1 MGITGTWLDNVRELY
16 TDTYIR
22 AICSEGM
29 LQGVK
34 TVKGIKQGC
43 PMSPMLFALYVQTIT
58 TALRAVLPPKEDEPN
73 MLLYADDMVLWADSE
88 EKLKL
93 KLNTVLDSMTSLGLR
108 INGIKTELQHN
119 KWRLPSLEGQSFEV
133 GSGIN
138 KTSMKYMR
146 MDSPIRYLGAWTTA
160 NNDSTHGLEV
170 LREKLQARL
179 EDIQAAP
186 ASALTKVMLAKGR
199 LVSVWNYTASIQY
212 IGWEFAQEW
221 DSKIYRDITS
231 KEFGATCRRDLIYED
246 VQKGGMGMQSLMDL
260 YQINRCRI
268 LSQMME
274 AAKRQTGRSQTPWV
288 EKL

>member
-1 MGITGTWLDNVRELY
+1 LE
-16 TDTYIR
+16 
-22 AICSEGM
+22 
-29 LQGVK
+29 GVK

-58 TALRAVLPPKEDEPN
+58 TALKGILPPKEDEPN

-88 EKLKL
+88 KELKL
-93 KLNTVLDSMTSLGLR
+93 KLNKVLNTMNALGLR

-119 KWRLPSLEGQSFEV
+119 KWRLPSLEGQSFEI
-133 GSGIN
+133 GTGIN
-138 KTSMKYMR
+138 KTNMKCMR

-170 LREKLQARL
+170 LRENLQARL

-199 LVSVWNYTASIQY
+199 LVSVWNYTASIQD

-221 DSKIYRDITS
+221 DSKIYRAITS
-231 KEFGATCRRDLIYED
+231 KEFGATCRKDLIYED
-246 VQKGGMGMQSLMDL
+246 VQKGGMGMQS
-260 YQINRCRI
+260 
-268 LSQMME
+268 
-274 AAKRQTGRSQTPWV
+274 
-288 EKL
+288 